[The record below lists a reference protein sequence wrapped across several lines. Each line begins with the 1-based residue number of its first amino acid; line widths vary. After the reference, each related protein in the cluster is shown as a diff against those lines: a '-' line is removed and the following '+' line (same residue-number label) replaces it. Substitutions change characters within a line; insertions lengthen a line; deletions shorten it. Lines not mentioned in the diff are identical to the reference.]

1 MYNYCK
7 IEKIG
12 ELFMNF
18 IKKIFGKIVLL
29 FSLIISKILDFL
41 IFITSI
47 TVNLISGVF
56 ELVLPVLLLGGCG
69 IFFFFP
75 FISLIFFSP
84 LFILLFFSFII
95 APIVGRKIV
104 SVLKYGQYVIVEYLN
119 DYGNYL
125 IGLKNNREYTSFKG
139 YSDKYK
145 TMREEAQKQERE
157 NAYRQQREQFE
168 EKFRQW
174 SEYFNQR
181 YGSYSENEQGYY
193 GNNQGYYRSE
203 NLESEFKTEYEKNC
217 DLLEVSYNADKYEIK
232 LAYRKMAKKYHPD
245 INKAHDATE
254 KFQKINQAFEFLN
267 EDNIERY
274 KRIIKG

>member
-95 APIVGRKIV
+95 APIIGRKIV
-104 SVLKYGQYVIVEYLN
+104 SLLKYGQYVIVEYLN

-145 TMREEAQKQERE
+145 IMREEAQKQERE
-157 NAYRQQREQFE
+157 NAYRQQKEQFE

-245 INKAHDATE
+245 INKVHDATE

>member
-18 IKKIFGKIVLL
+18 IKKVFGKIVLF

-75 FISLIFFSP
+75 VISLIFFSP
-84 LFILLFFSFII
+84 LFILLFFLFIV

-104 SVLKYGQYVIVEYLN
+104 SLLKYGQYVIVEYLN

-145 TMREEAQKQERE
+145 TMREEYQRQERE
-157 NAYRQQREQFE
+157 NAYRQQQEQFKE
-168 EKFRQW
+168 QFRQW

-181 YGSYSENEQGYY
+181 YGSYTGNEQGYY

-203 NLESEFKTEYEKNC
+203 NLESEFKAEYERNC

-245 INKAHDATE
+245 INKAYDATE

-274 KRIIKG
+274 KRITKG

>member
-1 MYNYCK
+1 
-7 IEKIG
+7 
-12 ELFMNF
+12 
-18 IKKIFGKIVLL
+18 
-29 FSLIISKILDFL
+29 
-41 IFITSI
+41 
-47 TVNLISGVF
+47 
-56 ELVLPVLLLGGCG
+56 
-69 IFFFFP
+69 
-75 FISLIFFSP
+75 
-84 LFILLFFSFII
+84 
-95 APIVGRKIV
+95 
-104 SVLKYGQYVIVEYLN
+104 
-119 DYGNYL
+119 
-125 IGLKNNREYTSFKG
+125 
-139 YSDKYK
+139 
-145 TMREEAQKQERE
+145 MREEAQKQERE
-157 NAYRQQREQFE
+157 NAYRQQKEQFE

>member
-95 APIVGRKIV
+95 APIIGRKIV
-104 SVLKYGQYVIVEYLN
+104 SLLKYGQYVIVEYLN

-157 NAYRQQREQFE
+157 NAYRQQKEQFE

>member
-95 APIVGRKIV
+95 APIIGRKIV
-104 SVLKYGQYVIVEYLN
+104 SLLKYGQYVIVEYLN

-157 NAYRQQREQFE
+157 NAYRQQKEQFE

-181 YGSYSENEQGYY
+181 YGSYSENEQSYY